1 MTLAPEQL
9 WRNREFNLLWVS
21 QSFSDVGNAIAAL
34 AVPLLVLALTASP
47 VQAGLVGTVGLVTT
61 VVCRLPA
68 GVLVDRA
75 DRRRIMLIC
84 DAVRLVAYLVLG
96 VAVLRGQATLGLVF
110 VVVVIGSAANS
121 FFGTAEYSCMRTI
134 VRPGQLPAAVA
145 RNEARSYATTL
156 AGPPLGGLLFGVGR
170 ALPFF
175 GDAVTFLASF
185 AGVWLIRRPLQ
196 EAREV
201 EPGGH
206 AAALAEG
213 FRFVFGNPFLRAVLL
228 VAAPLN
234 LAIHG
239 IIFTIIV
246 TLQRDHVAP
255 GIIGGVEAVVA
266 VGGLLGALAA
276 PALLRRLPLPTLI
289 RGICWTAALM
299 MSASALVVHSVAA
312 AIPVGLVVFL
322 GPASNAA
329 LFGHQAAITPDRLQG
344 RVVSVIIVVAT
355 SVAAAA
361 PLIAGAL
368 ITLWSPPA
376 SVLVFAATVAGAAV
390 AATVSRGIRSIQ
402 PVEYGP

>member
-21 QSFSDVGNAIAAL
+21 QSFSDAGNAISTL

-47 VQAGLVGTVGLVTT
+47 VRAGLVATIGLVAT
-61 VVCRLPA
+61 VVFRLPA

-75 DRRRIMLIC
+75 DRRRIMLSC
-84 DAVRLVAYLVLG
+84 DAVRLVAYLGLG
-96 VAVLRGQATLGLVF
+96 IAVLRGQATLGLIVA
-110 VVVVIGSAANS
+110 VVVIGAAANA
-121 FFGTAEYSCMRTI
+121 FFGTAEHSSLRTI
-134 VRPGQLPAAVA
+134 VRPVQLPAAVA
-145 RNEARSYATTL
+145 RNEARSYATSL
-156 AGPPLGGLLFGVGR
+156 AGPPLGGLLFGISR

-175 GDAVTFLASF
+175 GNALTFLASF
-185 AGVWLIRRPLQ
+185 AGIWLIRRPLQ
-196 EAREV
+196 EHRDI

-213 FRFVFGNPFLRAVLL
+213 FRFVFGNPFLRSVLL

-246 TLQRDHVAP
+246 TLQRDRVPP
-255 GIIGGVEAVVA
+255 GIIGGVETVVA

-276 PALLRRLPLPTLI
+276 PALQRRLPLPALI
-289 RGICWTAALM
+289 RGICCTAALL
-299 MSASALVVHSVAA
+299 MSASALLIHSVAA
-312 AIPVGLVVFL
+312 AIPVALAVFL

-361 PLIAGAL
+361 PLLAGAL
-368 ITLWSPPA
+368 ITLWGPPV

-390 AATVSRGIRSIQ
+390 TATASRGIRAAE
-402 PVEYGP
+402 PVE